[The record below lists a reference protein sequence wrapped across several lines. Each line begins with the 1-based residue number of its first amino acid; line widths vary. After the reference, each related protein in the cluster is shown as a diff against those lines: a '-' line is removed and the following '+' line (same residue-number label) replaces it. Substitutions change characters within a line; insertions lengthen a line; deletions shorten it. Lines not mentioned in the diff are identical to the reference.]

1 MRMEI
6 LENGQIR
13 VTIKDL
19 ELSYIAADQKE
30 AIEKA
35 WELSNEKADQ
45 IN

>member
-1 MRMEI
+1 MRMQL
-6 LENGQIR
+6 LENGQIM

-35 WELSNEKADQ
+35 WELSNEYADQ